1 MSIIV
6 VAEKPSVARDIAQS
20 LGARKKREGYFEGSG
35 YIVSWAVGHL
45 VKLAEP
51 HEMKES
57 WKRWSFSELPMLPE
71 RWPLRVIKEASSQ
84 FKVLKELFKND
95 YDYAVCATDA
105 GREGELIFRLIYDKL
120 KLKLPVKRL
129 WISSL
134 TNESITK
141 GFRNLRSW
149 SDYDYLADAALARSR
164 ADWLVGMNFSR
175 AYSLRYNNQF
185 SLGRVQTPTL
195 AMIVDKDAEIEKF
208 TPEDYREIHLSLKT
222 LRKKKA
228 AAIFKNVEKAR

>member
-71 RWPLRVIKEASSQ
+71 RWPLRVIKE
-84 FKVLKELFKND
+84 
-95 YDYAVCATDA
+95 
-105 GREGELIFRLIYDKL
+105 
-120 KLKLPVKRL
+120 LPH
-129 WISSL
+129 
-134 TNESITK
+134 
-141 GFRNLRSW
+141 NLRF
-149 SDYDYLADAALARSR
+149 LR
-164 ADWLVGMNFSR
+164 NFSR
-175 AYSLRYNNQF
+175 MITTTPFARLMQDA
-185 SLGRVQTPTL
+185 RVSHYFVSSTT
-195 AMIVDKDAEIEKF
+195 
-208 TPEDYREIHLSLKT
+208 
-222 LRKKKA
+222 
-228 AAIFKNVEKAR
+228 N